1 MEILRFED
9 AGKSAPNRKK
19 SARGMIIVGLVATLF
34 GVGTAFA
41 STTITINGGSATDIG
56 QGVSA
61 VSACDDNIKINVNN
75 SLNVND
81 SGQISDETGT
91 ALKGSNAKPK
101 FTTSGIVLSD
111 INSNPF
117 DTSTALGCG
126 GEVLELQIYQQVGRG
141 TEATQQGIT
150 CGILG
155 LSSGTTYLKDNKFAP
170 PTATSSVVNCD
181 NRKITFTVPT
191 TNSDSSSWL
200 IPLKVSVGNSPLD
213 ISYFTLISRSAS

>member
-9 AGKSAPNRKK
+9 AEKSAPNRKK
-19 SARGMIIVGLVATLF
+19 SARGMFIVGLVATLF

-41 STTITINGGSATDIG
+41 STTITINSDQPIDVG

-75 SLNVND
+75 SLNVNG
-81 SGQISDETGT
+81 SGQVSDETGT
-91 ALKGSNAKPK
+91 VLKGTNAKPK
-101 FTTSGIVLSD
+101 FTTTGIVLSD
-111 INSNPF
+111 IDSHPF
-117 DTSTALGCG
+117 DTSTAIGCG
-126 GEVLELQIYQQVGRG
+126 GEVLELQIYQKVGNG
-141 TEATQQGIT
+141 TEAIQQGIT

-155 LSSGTTYLKDNKFAP
+155 LSSGTTLLKYNDEHE
-170 PTATSSVVNCD
+170 TSTSSTVNCD
-181 NRKITFTVPT
+181 NRKITFIVPT
-191 TNSDSSSWL
+191 TNSPTSSWL